1 MARQQALQRLYQQL
15 IAQRDELLRH
25 LDTDISNAGDSGIGS
40 GDSAD
45 NANDD
50 VEREISTQLASLE
63 SRELGRIEAAI
74 LAIQEGRYGT
84 CEECQKSIPIA
95 RLQALPHS
103 TTCIECQR
111 LDERGVRKRGT
122 RENWT
127 TAWRAEVRANTEVSL
142 ENLTIPLER

>member
-1 MARQQALQRLYQQL
+1 MPRQQALQRLHRQL
-15 IAQRDELLRH
+15 IAQRDGLLRH
-25 LDTDISNAGDSGIGS
+25 LDTDITNAGDTGIGT

-63 SRELGRIEAAI
+63 SRELARIEAAI
-74 LAIQEGRYGT
+74 TAIQEGRYGT
-84 CEECQKSIPIA
+84 CEECQKAIPVA

-111 LDERGVRKRGT
+111 LDERGLRKRSP
-122 RENWT
+122 RENWA

-142 ENLTIPLER
+142 ENMIIPLER